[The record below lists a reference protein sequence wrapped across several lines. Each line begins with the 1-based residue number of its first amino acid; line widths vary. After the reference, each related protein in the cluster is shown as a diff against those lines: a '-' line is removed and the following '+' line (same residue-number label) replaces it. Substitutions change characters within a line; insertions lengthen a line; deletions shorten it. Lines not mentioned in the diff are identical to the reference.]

1 MILSDLGW
9 WLGLLLAAL
18 VAGAGLYLF
27 PHEYHDY
34 IWGVTMIA
42 GVVCAHQI
50 TPAGSIKE
58 QP

>member
-27 PHEYHDY
+27 PHQYHDY
-34 IWGVTMIA
+34 IWGVCTLA
-42 GVVCAHQI
+42 GVFFAHQI

-58 QP
+58 P